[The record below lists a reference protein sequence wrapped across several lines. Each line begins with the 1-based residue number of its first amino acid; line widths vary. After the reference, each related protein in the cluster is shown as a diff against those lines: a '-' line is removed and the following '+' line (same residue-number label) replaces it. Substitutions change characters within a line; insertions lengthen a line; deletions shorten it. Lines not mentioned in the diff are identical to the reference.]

1 MAPVHDWLEDYMP
14 YKYDKLE
21 VTVPSFGYHEEFSP
35 TQVPHPEI
43 YVMVDMSD
51 LIEAEE
57 GPVADGNLPDPN
69 TPVHFVNGKNSSYP
83 GITIAVGEDPF
94 RFNPDA
100 DANDPNSYPFEV
112 KDPCDLFTGDLYLQ
126 SDQTFDSNEYP
137 GALKGSDT
145 NCDGKVD
152 LRDFARYAELY
163 LKDVN
168 TVSGPNSFIPDPNSF
183 FDMNEPEP

>member
-1 MAPVHDWLEDYMP
+1 MP
-14 YKYDKLE
+14 YQYEKSQF
-21 VTVPSFGYHEEFSP
+21 TVPSFGYHEEFSP

-43 YVMVDMSD
+43 YVLVDMSD

-100 DANDPNSYPFEV
+100 DPNDYPFEI
-112 KDPCDLFTGDLYLQ
+112 KDSNDLFTGTLYLMT
-126 SDQTFDSNEYP
+126 SDDVLDWQLGRARS
-137 GALKGSDT
+137 LKDLTGGDEWLAGWTADKIVDELIVGVLESVSLLGGYKSKGF
-145 NCDGKVD
+145 GKVSIGVT
-152 LRDFARYAELY
+152 ET
-163 LKDVN
+163 N
-168 TVSGPNSFIPDPNSF
+168 
-183 FDMNEPEP
+183 